1 MNLFEGKENIY
12 FIGIGG
18 IGMSALARYF
28 LAGGYNVAGYD
39 RTSSPMTERLTEE
52 GCIIGYSDNVYSV
65 PESFRHKEKTLIV
78 YTPAVPVT
86 SLIRAFFSEE
96 GFTVLKRSAVL
107 GMISEHTLTVAIAG
121 THGKT
126 SISTLTAY
134 LLKQSE
140 VDCNAFLGG
149 ISRNYDT
156 NMLLGNSDY
165 TVMEADEFDRSF
177 HSLSPTIALIT
188 SLDPDHMEVYGNHK
202 SMIEA
207 YNIFASKIRPGG
219 VLVVYSPVRQLVK
232 DIEGVRIYT
241 YGDEEEADFSIKEA
255 RIENGDWIFSVA
267 TPTGVIE
274 NLKWSVPGK
283 PSLLNATAGIAL
295 AILSGVRAEEIVKA
309 MPLFRGVVR
318 RFDIRLNTNKIIYI
332 DDYAHHPVEL
342 DFLTRSVREFY
353 AGKTITA
360 AFQPHLFT
368 RTRDHAE
375 EFAESL
381 DRIDKVFL
389 LPIYPAR
396 EEPIEGVTSEMI
408 FKKMK
413 LKDKWMVTPH
423 ELLDKLKVTDTDV
436 FITVGAGD
444 IDRLVE
450 RVKKILEERG

>member
-39 RTSSPMTERLTEE
+39 RTPSPITEKLTEE
-52 GCIIGYSDNVYSV
+52 GCIIGFSDNVYSV
-65 PESFRHKEKTLIV
+65 PERYRHREKTLVV
-78 YTPAVPVT
+78 YTPAVPAT
-86 SLIRAFFSEE
+86 SLIKAFFTE
-96 GFTVLKRSAVL
+96 GDFTIVKRSAVL
-107 GMISEHTLTVAIAG
+107 GLISEKTLTIAIAG

-126 SISTLTAY
+126 SVSALTAY

-156 NMLLGNSDY
+156 NMLIGKSDY

-177 HSLSPTIALIT
+177 HTLSPAIALIT
-188 SLDPDHMEVYGNHK
+188 SMDPDHLDVYGNHK

-207 YNIFASKIRPGG
+207 YNIFASKIKPGG
-219 VLVVYSPVRQLVK
+219 ALVVYTPVRKMVE
-232 DIEGVRIYT
+232 DIEGVMIYT
-241 YGDEEEADFSIKEA
+241 YGDGEESDFRIKEA
-255 RIENGDWIFSVA
+255 RIENSEWIFSVD
-267 TPTGVIE
+267 TPGGVIE
-274 NLKWSVPGK
+274 NLKWSVPGR
-283 PSLLNATAGIAL
+283 PSLLNAAAGISL
-295 AILSGVRAEEIVKA
+295 AILSGVKPDEIVRSI
-309 MPLFRGVVR
+309 PLFRGVNR
-318 RFDIRLNTNKIIYI
+318 RFDIRLNNSRIIYI

-353 AGKTITA
+353 VGKKITA

-408 FKKMK
+408 FEKMK
-413 LKDKWMVTPH
+413 LKDKWMVTPN
-423 ELLDKLKVTDTDV
+423 ELLDRLKETDTDV